1 MYFYVWAD
9 LDSKFLV
16 GMLAEKLQVM
26 FQGNHSF
33 FYQRIKMQVNFGVPL
48 QYKDLNLILYL
59 KTEEMCGHKFIFL
72 IVVNLS
78 HWSIDWV

>member
-16 GMLAEKLQVM
+16 GMLAEKLQVT

-78 HWSIDWV
+78 H

>member
-26 FQGNHSF
+26 FQGNYSF

-78 HWSIDWV
+78 H

>member
-16 GMLAEKLQVM
+16 GMLAEKLQVT
-26 FQGNHSF
+26 FQGNYSF
-33 FYQRIKMQVNFGVPL
+33 FYQCIKMQVNFGVPL

-78 HWSIDWV
+78 H

>member
-1 MYFYVWAD
+1 MYIYVWAD

-26 FQGNHSF
+26 FQGNYSF

-78 HWSIDWV
+78 H